1 MVELTRCYTKN
12 PAIIEKDLPD
22 GPVLID
28 PYRRVMVPLDPVG
41 REIWR
46 LIDGSQTIAD
56 MVRILGGTFDVGEE
70 TLRRDVTSFLREL
83 AKREMIT

>member
-1 MVELTRCYTKN
+1 MEHCYAKN
-12 PAIIEKDLPD
+12 STIIERQTAE

-46 LIDGSQTIAD
+46 LIDGARNASS
-56 MVRILGGTFDVGEE
+56 MVKALGGMFDVEEE
-70 TLRRDVTSFLREL
+70 TLRRDVGSFLGEL